1 MNGTALEAGIERID
15 LSFMQAAASKASP
28 GASNFGSWR

>member
-1 MNGTALEAGIERID
+1 MNGTALEAGMERMD

-28 GASNFGSWR
+28 GA